1 MNTRPLPELSNLL
14 DSDVLTCFLIF
25 WLYHTQSIIQSAGR
39 QRNTGA
45 QSISSWQTFVF
56 TSKVG
61 RKKKVGEREHLTIPC
76 LQLPKLLQG
85 FGLVSLKYPKENLSE
100 KQRELHRFIAKQ
112 DPTSGTGRAVWGF
125 KCRVSACTAA
135 FKPAYALA
143 GFYLAVFSSKNLLY
157 VDKFLCCLLSINL
170 HHFACFVRDG
180 WISEEQGQ
188 MNPSGELIHSGVAFT
203 LFISENIMLF
213 RGKIWM
219 LWCLLYIYNVYRKL
233 I

>member
-143 GFYLAVFSSKNLLY
+143 GFLFSCIAVKTFSMWTSFSAACSASTCTILHVLRGMVGFLKNRAKWTHL
-157 VDKFLCCLLSINL
+157 VN
-170 HHFACFVRDG
+170 
-180 WISEEQGQ
+180 
-188 MNPSGELIHSGVAFT
+188 
-203 LFISENIMLF
+203 
-213 RGKIWM
+213 
-219 LWCLLYIYNVYRKL
+219 
-233 I
+233 